1 MSLKDFWGVRLL
13 EGCKISLRRFNFL
26 FFLKG
31 MKREPLFW
39 SANLAFAS
47 RVITLLDQSESF
59 PPRWFCTWLREK
71 RNDVI
76 AWLRQRVF
84 LLYVPFPHDP
94 RKFSSRFYLFFSLK
108 KETVRGC
115 GCRFFCYPIAQPSG
129 NELCPLGFVSLL
141 RLGFSFF
148 SFSFSFISP
157 FCLSA

>member
-1 MSLKDFWGVRLL
+1 MRLL

-26 FFLKG
+26 FFFKG
-31 MKREPLFW
+31 MKRESLFW

-94 RKFSSRFYLFFSLK
+94 RKFSSRFYLFIFSLK
-108 KETVRGC
+108 KKLCEDVDVVFLLSHRSALGKRTMSSRIC
-115 GCRFFCYPIAQPSG
+115 FFITFGLFFFFFFFLIHIAF
-129 NELCPLGFVSLL
+129 L
-141 RLGFSFF
+141 SF
-148 SFSFSFISP
+148 
-157 FCLSA
+157 CVVGR